1 MAPSRGG
8 LPPALAE
15 AILEQAPDALV
26 LVDGGGLVRFVN
38 PAVTALLGYPAAA
51 LVGQPVE
58 TLIPDRFRSAHTRYR
73 DLYAAS
79 PVAREMGARVV
90 ALSART
96 ATGDEIPV
104 EIRLAPVVAGGEHY
118 TVAALRDVRDRRQ
131 IMDELREAR
140 LVAERA
146 DRAKT
151 RFLATASHD
160 LRQPLQTLQLLAGA
174 LVRQVQDTPAADL
187 VTRQLRALDAMADL
201 LNALLDVSRLESG
214 GVQPILAE
222 VALRDLCTD
231 LGRHFEAA
239 AAARGLALAVSCPEV
254 TVRTDRVLLRQLL
267 QNLVSN
273 ALKFTREGGVQV
285 SVSDAAGAVVITVAD
300 SGIGIPPD
308 ELGRIFDEY
317 YQVAGVHTEQRGFG
331 LGLTIVRQL
340 ARLLGLGLGV
350 ESAPGQGTS
359 FRLTLPAELRVA
371 TTATTA
377 APRAGVATPAS
388 TALKPAVLIVEDDAP
403 VRSALE
409 LLLSL
414 EGYPVRAVGT
424 AGAAIATFRE
434 FGHDIDIV
442 LTDYHLGDGETGLGV
457 LRQLRE
463 LAGRDL
469 PAVVLSGD
477 TSSFVANLAATERV
491 RVLRKPV
498 DPAVLVATME
508 ALFGEAA

>member
-1 MAPSRGG
+1 MGPSPAG

-26 LVDGGGLVRFVN
+26 LVDGRGLIRFVN

-51 LVGQPVE
+51 LLGQAVE
-58 TLIPDRFRSAHTRYR
+58 TLIPERFRSAHTRYR
-73 DLYAAS
+73 DLYSAS

-96 ATGDEIPV
+96 ASGEEIPV
-104 EIRLAPVVAGGEHY
+104 EIRLAPVVAGGDHY

-222 VALRDLCTD
+222 VSLRELCTD

-239 AAARGLALAVSCPEV
+239 ATARGLALAVSCPEV

-273 ALKFTREGGVQV
+273 ALKFTREGGVRV
-285 SVSDAAGAVVITVAD
+285 TVTDAAGALVITVAD
-300 SGIGIPPD
+300 SGIGIPPE

-340 ARLLGLGLGV
+340 ARLLGLGLDV

-359 FRLTLPAELRVA
+359 FRLTLPPELRVA
-371 TTATTA
+371 TATA
-377 APRAGVATPAS
+377 ATPRAGTVTPAS
-388 TALKPAVLIVEDDAP
+388 AALKPAVLIVEDDAP

-424 AGAAIATFRE
+424 AAAAIATFRE

-442 LTDYHLGDGETGLGV
+442 LTDYHLGEGETGLGV

-508 ALFGEAA
+508 ALFGDAA

>member
-1 MAPSRGG
+1 MAPAPGD
-8 LPPALAE
+8 LAPALAE
-15 AILEQAPDALV
+15 AILDQAPDALV
-26 LVDGGGLVRFVN
+26 LVDARGLIRIVN
-38 PAVTALLGYPAAA
+38 PAVTMLLGYPAAA

-58 TLIPDRFRSAHTRYR
+58 TLIPERFRAAHTHYR

-90 ALSART
+90 SLSART
-96 ATGDEIPV
+96 AAGDEIPV

-174 LVRQVQDTPAADL
+174 LLRQVQDTPAADL
-187 VTRQLRALDAMADL
+187 VGRQLRALDAMADL

-222 VALRDLCTD
+222 VPLRELCTD
-231 LGRHFEAA
+231 LGRNFEAA
-239 AAARGLALAVSCPEV
+239 AAARGLDLEVHCPEV

-273 ALKFTREGGVQV
+273 ALKFTREGGVCV
-285 SVSDAAGAVVITVAD
+285 TVADAAGGVVITVAD
-300 SGIGIPPD
+300 SGIGIQAD

-340 ARLLGLGLGV
+340 ARLLGFALEV

-371 TTATTA
+371 EAAAA
-377 APRAGVATPAS
+377 APGPGVATPAS
-388 TALKPAVLIVEDDAP
+388 SALKPAVLIVEDDAP

-424 AGAAIATFRE
+424 ADAALATFRE
-434 FGHDIDIV
+434 FGHDIDMV
-442 LTDYHLGDGETGLGV
+442 LTDYHLGDGATGLGV

-508 ALFGEAA
+508 ALFGDAA